1 MGWRPDLAPF
11 RPALQLLEPDELEDE
26 WRLRL
31 VLQDKQDS
39 TLLTPIRLHVDGT
52 ASGAWASE
60 WSPYVVERAP
70 GWVTRLL
77 EALPR
82 MADDGELLAHPMSD
96 DSAWTFLTKDSR
108 ILLED
113 GWNVMLPAWWEAA
126 AKRKPRLQREGRC
139 RSWWWCWWRRKASR
153 LFGMNSLVNFDWRIA
168 IGDSELSEAEFN
180 SSA

>member
-1 MGWRPDLAPF
+1 MRAAFSAAVVEAHYANDAAMADLRRDYPALFSANRKSNTADDSPAAFTENEWLSAMGWRPDLAPF

-60 WSPYVVERAP
+60 WSPFVVERAP

-82 MADDGELLAHPMSD
+82 MADDGELLCSSD
-96 DSAWTFLTKDSR
+96 ER
-108 ILLED
+108 
-113 GWNVMLPAWWEAA
+113 
-126 AKRKPRLQREGRC
+126 
-139 RSWWWCWWRRKASR
+139 
-153 LFGMNSLVNFDWRIA
+153 
-168 IGDSELSEAEFN
+168 
-180 SSA
+180 